1 MGNTIRI
8 GTRRSQLALWQAE
21 HVAELLRQKG
31 LQAELVAIETKGDK
45 ILDRSLSKIG
55 SKGVF
60 TEELEAMLRSGEVH
74 IAVHS
79 AKDVPSALPDDLEL
93 IAFSERESAYD
104 VLVSRNTT
112 LSLQK
117 PLRVGTSSTRRR
129 ALIRRYY
136 PHWEVVEVRGNLQT
150 RLRKMEEG
158 LCDALLLAYAGVHR
172 MGYDPFIVHRFDI
185 EQFTPAVGQGSLAIE
200 AHKELAPA
208 LRRAVIE
215 AINHPPTADCL
226 LAERAFLA
234 RLQGGCSVPVFG
246 HAFYKD
252 GQMKL
257 LGGVM
262 SLDGKQAI
270 QDSIMVH
277 EAPEAAGTQLAERL
291 LQAGAGDILKEIKA
305 QL

>member
-1 MGNTIRI
+1 MEEHIRI

-21 HVAELLRQKG
+21 HVANLLRKKG
-31 LQAELVAIETKGDK
+31 LKAELVAIETKGDK

-60 TEELEAMLRSGEVH
+60 TEELEAMLRNGEVH

-79 AKDVPSALPDDLEL
+79 AKDVPSTLPDDLEL
-93 IAFSERESAYD
+93 IAFSERETAYD
-104 VLVSRNTT
+104 VLVSRKENI
-112 LSLQK
+112 SLEA

-129 ALIRRYY
+129 ALIRRFY
-136 PHWEVVEVRGNLQT
+136 PHWEVVDVRGNLQT
-150 RLRKMEEG
+150 RLRKMDEG

-172 MGYDPFIVHRFDI
+172 MGYDSLIVHRFDI
-185 EQFTPAVGQGSLAIE
+185 ELFTPPVGQGSLAIE
-200 AHKELAPA
+200 AHKDLPPT

-215 AINHPPTADCL
+215 AVNHAPTGRCL
-226 LAERAFLA
+226 RAERTFLA

-246 HAFYKD
+246 HAFYRS
-252 GQMKL
+252 GQLVL
-257 LGGVM
+257 LGGVV
-262 SLDGKQAI
+262 SLDGKRLI
-270 QDSIMVH
+270 QDTIEVKQS
-277 EAPEAAGTQLAERL
+277 PEAAGIELAERL